1 MDEDYD
7 NRNDER
13 KPMLIGAAATVG
25 VHVILVLILTLCGLS
40 YMYPPP
46 AEAGIL
52 IKPEDMPEPPVEMV
66 RPIEAKA
73 GVEPRSP
80 NPNPDKPVELV
91 QKSEA
96 QHKGKKQNL
105 ADEATVGDKGDVEVP
120 EPKRKQID
128 KRALFSSAKNS
139 DKDTLAAQTADR
151 ISDALIAGHPEGNTK
166 VGALTGEP
174 SAQLAGRQIMG
185 SLPLPK
191 YSENESGKVVIKI
204 VVDAGGNVTSASVQ
218 PRGTTVSSSRMREAA
233 REAALKAK
241 FSTGSAVAQEGT
253 ITYIFY
259 LK

>member
-7 NRNDER
+7 NRNDDR
-13 KPMLIGAAATVG
+13 KPMLIGAVATVG
-25 VHVILVLILTLCGLS
+25 VHILLVIILIFCGLP

-52 IKPEDMPEPPVEMV
+52 IKPEDMPELTEVVKPVM
-66 RPIEAKA
+66 EAKA

-80 NPNPDKPVELV
+80 HPNPDKPIELV

-96 QHKGKKQNL
+96 QQKGKKQNL
-105 ADEATVGDKGDVEVP
+105 ADEATVGDNGDIEVP
-120 EPKRKQID
+120 EPKRKEID

-139 DKDTLAAQTADR
+139 SKDTLAAQTADR
-151 ISDALIAGHPEGNTK
+151 ISEDLIAGHPEGNAK
-166 VGALTGEP
+166 SGALTGEP
-174 SAQLAGRQIMG
+174 SAKLAGRQILG
-185 SLPLPK
+185 NLPLPS

-218 PRGTTVSSSRMREAA
+218 PRGTTVSSSRMRQAA
-233 REAALKAK
+233 QEAALKAK

-253 ITYIFY
+253 ITYIFF